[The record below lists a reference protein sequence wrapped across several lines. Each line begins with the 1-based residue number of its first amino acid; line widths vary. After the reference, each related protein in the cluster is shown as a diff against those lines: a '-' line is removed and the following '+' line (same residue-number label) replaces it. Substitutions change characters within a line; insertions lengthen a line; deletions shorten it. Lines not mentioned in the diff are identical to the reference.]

1 MVEKCYFSVTSVA
14 LYLNILI
21 MKILQKLLL
30 LFSTC
35 LTMHVYAQI
44 PDNHPI
50 HLFQTY
56 ITGDFDNQR
65 QVDEELKAGK
75 PIHPYAK
82 HVNRVANEKIDNLPA
97 QLNGFFLLEESY
109 YKYAEGDTIIKPYL
123 FFFEALPE
131 GKVKLYSMQLPKDVP
146 VKDIRNDN
154 TSLRFDYQV
163 LAPSPTFKPAV
174 YTQTERGFYIKAPN
188 EFPGGTFT
196 LEETIGK
203 DRLEVMELLI
213 RDGKRVT
220 PYDTPIIY
228 ERITAEN

>member
-1 MVEKCYFSVTSVA
+1 
-14 LYLNILI
+14 
-21 MKILQKLLL
+21 MKTAQKFIW
-30 LFSTC
+30 LFSLC
-35 LTMHVYAQI
+35 ITMQAYAQI

-65 QVDEELKAGK
+65 QIDAELKAGK
-75 PIHPYAK
+75 QVHPYAK
-82 HVNRVANEKIDNLPA
+82 HVNRVANSKIDNLPA

-131 GKVKLYSMQLPKDVP
+131 GKVKLYSMLLPKDVP
-146 VKDIRNDN
+146 PKDIRNDN
-154 TSLRFDYQV
+154 ASLRFDYQA
-163 LAPSPTFKPAV
+163 LKPSPSFKPAV
-174 YTQTERGFYIKAPN
+174 YTQTDRGFYIKAPN
-188 EFPGGTFT
+188 EFPGGVFT

-203 DRLEVMELLI
+203 DCLEVMELLV
-213 RDGKRVT
+213 RDGKQVT

-228 ERITAEN
+228 ERIGAAK

>member
-1 MVEKCYFSVTSVA
+1 
-14 LYLNILI
+14 
-21 MKILQKLLL
+21 MKTWQRMFLLASS
-30 LFSTC
+30 FFMTQAN
-35 LTMHVYAQI
+35 AQI

-50 HLFQTY
+50 HLFRTY

-65 QVDEELKAGK
+65 QVDAELKEGK
-75 PIHPYAK
+75 QIHPYAK
-82 HVNRVANEKIDNLPA
+82 HVNRVADSKIDNLPA

-131 GKVKLYSMQLPKDVP
+131 GQVKLYSMQLPQDVP
-146 VKDIRNDN
+146 PKDIRNDN
-154 TSLRFDYQV
+154 HALRFNYQT
-163 LAPSPTFKPAV
+163 LRPSPSFKPAV

-188 EFPGGTFT
+188 EFPGGSFT

-213 RDGKRVT
+213 RDGKQVT
-220 PYDTPIIY
+220 PYDTPLIY
-228 ERITAEN
+228 ERICRTKN